1 MKLIEKLL
9 IPITIA
15 VVGGYGS
22 YIISHAQIKSAE
34 KIADAQ
40 ISCQEKNTKSDQQIK
55 VLDIFFEKITVGT
68 SEDRRYAIKILSFVT
83 PDLAKKLSEA
93 VINEMSQ
100 NPEIRKVAV
109 ISYNQID
116 EVREKQ
122 YNLSLSDSTRKM
134 KVAFFKD
141 LANKQFDKNILDE
154 ALGNYEEVL
163 KISPEDE
170 DAKRKIENIRAKLD
184 TKSPLEK

>member
-15 VVGGYGS
+15 VVGVYGS
-22 YIISHAQIKSAE
+22 YIISHSQIKSAE
-34 KIADAQ
+34 KIAEAQ
-40 ISCQEKNTKSDQQIK
+40 IFCQEKNTKSDQQIK

-68 SEDRRYAIKILSFVT
+68 PEDRRYAIKILSFVT
-83 PDLAKKLSEA
+83 PDLAKELLEA
-93 VINEMSQ
+93 VIDGMSD
-100 NPEIRKVAV
+100 NPETQKVAV

-116 EVREKQ
+116 ELREKQ
-122 YNLSLSDSTRKM
+122 YNLSLSDSTRKV

-141 LANKQFDKNILDE
+141 LANKQYDKNILDE

-170 DAKRKIENIRAKLD
+170 DAKRKIKIIRTKLD